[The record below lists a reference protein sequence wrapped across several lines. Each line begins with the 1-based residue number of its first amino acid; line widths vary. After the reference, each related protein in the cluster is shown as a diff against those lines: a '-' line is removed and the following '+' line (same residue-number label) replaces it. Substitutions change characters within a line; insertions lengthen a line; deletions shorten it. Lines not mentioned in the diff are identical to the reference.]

1 MWKLSQS
8 LLNEWGLFRMVL
20 MWTVS
25 LARLVVINGQD
36 HQPHCRKLS
45 LGDLET
51 TAKGSLLSRS
61 WAKLVRHLRA
71 ETEAQWAP
79 GRLSLPG
86 QLPVLGGCLPCAPGS
101 QGPVRGGNN
110 PVTCSGDAAA
120 LGRATN

>member
-1 MWKLSQS
+1 MKKGRCMWKLSQS

-61 WAKLVRHLRA
+61 WGQAGQAPPSRDRSPVGSWQAQPPRA
-71 ETEAQWAP
+71 AAGP
-79 GRLSLPG
+79 GRLPAVCSRLPG
-86 QLPVLGGCLPCAPGS
+86 PSAGWE
-101 QGPVRGGNN
+101 
-110 PVTCSGDAAA
+110 
-120 LGRATN
+120 